1 MTYSKMALTLV
12 MVAAPK
18 LAFAHIGHIGD
29 LAGHGHLIG
38 LAGLAAT
45 GAGAVLWGILRA
57 GDKTADEDSPEDG
70 VEDSPEDGVEDG
82 IDAANQG
89 TGEATPAIS

>member
-70 VEDSPEDGVEDG
+70 VEDSPEDG

>member
-1 MTYSKMALTLV
+1 MALTLV

-70 VEDSPEDGVEDG
+70 VEDG

>member
-57 GDKTADEDSPEDG
+57 GDKTADDDSAEDSPENS
-70 VEDSPEDGVEDG
+70 VEDSVK
-82 IDAANQG
+82 DAGA
-89 TGEATPAIS
+89 AS

>member
-1 MTYSKMALTLV
+1 MALTLV

-57 GDKTADEDSPEDG
+57 GDKTADDDSAEDSPENS
-70 VEDSPEDGVEDG
+70 VEDSVK
-82 IDAANQG
+82 DAGA
-89 TGEATPAIS
+89 AS

>member
-1 MTYSKMALTLV
+1 MIYSKMALTLV

-18 LAFAHIGHIGD
+18 LALAHIGHIGD

-38 LAGLAAT
+38 LAGLAAA

-57 GDKTADEDSPEDG
+57 GDKTADDDSAEDSPENS
-70 VEDSPEDGVEDG
+70 VEDSVK
-82 IDAANQG
+82 DAGA
-89 TGEATPAIS
+89 AS